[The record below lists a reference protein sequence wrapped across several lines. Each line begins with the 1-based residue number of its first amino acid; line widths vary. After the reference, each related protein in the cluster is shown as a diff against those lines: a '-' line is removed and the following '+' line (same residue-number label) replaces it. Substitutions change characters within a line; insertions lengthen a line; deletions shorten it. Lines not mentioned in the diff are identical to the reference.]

1 MQPRIISLAALL
13 MAVTMVAAQSIRR
26 QEYWIDSDYGNRQQM
41 GSSSTPQATISTANL
56 SPGLHFFNHRAQNT
70 DDEWG
75 TLYRQPFYVPE
86 RIGSQVKAA
95 EYWIDNNY
103 ANRQQMGTSTTP
115 SVTISTDGLVS
126 GLHFF
131 NHRAQN
137 ATGQWGTL
145 YRQPFYIPE
154 RMDLAANRVEYW
166 IDNDYAHAAD
176 TYIQT
181 PLNTDTQPDEQRYVV
196 PILYID
202 LAQLAPGLHFFNHR
216 AFNANGDAGCLR
228 RTAFFI
234 PFSANEPMEIAAYE
248 YWIDNDAPTRLTDA
262 PANGIFRLTLDVSQL
277 PEGEHTFYFRAM
289 NGHEQWGD
297 LFTQKFTLTGPAIDY
312 VITLDG
318 PMRTFCADRDLLFA
332 DVPGMKAY
340 VAEGFNTATGQV
352 LLMRVSDVPAHT
364 GLLLVGEPGTYHVPF
379 NQSTTVYVNMFK
391 GVMDDV
397 TVWATE
403 EGMQN
408 YLLQGQQFQAVASQS
423 PLSAEHAYLQVP
435 QQAADGWSAATLHF
449 DDTDGISDLN
459 ADGQTFDIY
468 TLNGL
473 LVKRQASTTK
483 GLPSGIYIVNG
494 KKVVIK

>member
-1 MQPRIISLAALL
+1 MQPKIISLAGLL
-13 MAVTMVAAQSIRR
+13 MAVTMVAAQSIKR
-26 QEYWIDSDYGNRQQM
+26 QEYWIDNDYANRQSL
-41 GSSSTPQATISTANL
+41 GASTTPSVTIPTATMA
-56 SPGLHFFNHRAQNT
+56 PGLHFFNHRAQNT

-75 TLYRQPFYVPE
+75 TLYRQPFFIPE
-86 RIGSQVKAA
+86 RIGAQMKAA
-95 EYWIDNNY
+95 EYWIDSDY
-103 ANRQQMGTSTTP
+103 ANRHALGASTTS
-115 SVTISTDGLVS
+115 SVTIPTASMAP

-154 RMDLAANRVEYW
+154 RMEMAANRVEYW

-176 TYIQT
+176 AYIQT
-181 PLNTDTQPDEQRYVV
+181 PPHTGTPPDEETYVV
-196 PILYID
+196 PILHID
-202 LAQLAPGLHFFNHR
+202 VAQLSAGLHFFNHR
-216 AFNANGDAGCLR
+216 SFNANGDAGCLH

-234 PFSANEPMEIAAYE
+234 PFSASEPMEIAAYE
-248 YWIDNDAPTRLTDA
+248 YWIDNDAPTQLTDA
-262 PANGIFRLTLDVSQL
+262 PENGIFRLTLDVSRL
-277 PEGEHTFYFRAM
+277 PEGEHTFNFRAKNAHDM
-289 NGHEQWGD
+289 WGD
-297 LFTQKFTLTGPAIDY
+297 LFTQKFTLTGPATDY

-318 PMRTFCADRDLLFA
+318 PMRTFCADRDLLFT

-340 VAEGFNTATGQV
+340 TAEGFNTATGQV
-352 LLMRVSDVPAHT
+352 LLMRVNDVPAGT
-364 GLLLVGEPGTYHVPF
+364 GLLLVAEPGTYHVPF

-403 EGMQN
+403 DGMQN
-408 YLLQGQQFQAVASQS
+408 YLLQGQQFETVKTSS

-435 QQAADGWSAATLHF
+435 QQAANGWSTATLHF
-449 DDTDGISDLN
+449 DDTDGIKDLTT
-459 ADGQTFDIY
+459 DSQPFDIY

-473 LVKRQASTTK
+473 LVKRHASTTK
-483 GLPSGIYIVNG
+483 GLPYGIYIVNG